1 MSDMIGDYVAE
12 SAATSGAGAD
22 WLVNKESLIR
32 MAAKLMA
39 ATTGATPETC
49 TTADVLATVGAIRA
63 RDGSPNYALQQI
75 AAFKSFALWMADR
88 RPDLNAK
95 TIGAVKLP
103 QRRWKNR
110 RPEEMLTRDE
120 VLTVIG
126 ACTRSR
132 DRALI
137 AMLYDGSN
145 RPSELLALRWGD
157 IHHDDYGAWFATAG
171 KTGKPRRIRL
181 TLSLPYLAAWAQDY
195 PGGVEPA
202 RWVYCTTNRPH
213 GQLSKSG
220 LDKVI
225 QSLRRETGIKHLS
238 PYVFRPS
245 RITHDVEDGYES
257 AYVSLKNWGSL
268 KTPML
273 DVYTNLSADYTD
285 RIALE
290 HAGIRPRETAPR
302 ANPLKPV
309 ECPRCRNLNPPGSA
323 GCNVCLLPLTE
334 QAKASVEAMSSR
346 LLDNLDL
353 VQQIID
359 EAKKRGGR

>member
-22 WLVNKESLIR
+22 WLTNKESLIR
-32 MAAKLMA
+32 MAVKLMA
-39 ATTGATPETC
+39 TTTGATPETC

-103 QRRWKNR
+103 ARRWKNR
-110 RPEEMLTRDE
+110 RPEDMLTRDE

-157 IHHDDYGAWFATAG
+157 VHRDEYGAWFSTAG
-171 KTGKPRRIRL
+171 KTGKPRHIRL
-181 TLSLPYLAAWAQDY
+181 TLALPYLAAWSADY
-195 PGGVEPA
+195 PGGPA
-202 RWVYCTTNRPH
+202 PGAPVFCTTGRPH
-213 GQLSKSG
+213 RVLTKSG
-220 LDKVI
+220 LDKMI
-225 QSLRRETGIKHLS
+225 QSLRKQTGIAHLS

-273 DVYTNLSADYTD
+273 DVYTNLSAEYTD

-290 HAGIRPRETAPR
+290 HAGIRPRESGPKV
-302 ANPLKPV
+302 NPLKPV
-309 ECPRCRNLNPPGSA
+309 ECPRCKNLNVPGANFCS
-323 GCNVCLLPLTE
+323 VCMAPLTTTAATDDE
-334 QAKASVEAMSSR
+334 TLKRLIASR
-346 LLDNLDL
+346 PDLLIKVLQKMQD
-353 VQQIID
+353 
-359 EAKKRGGR
+359 GS